1 MSLNHSP
8 RIVTDGLVLCLDA
21 ADPKSYNGSGTTW
34 FDRSIGRNDFSL
46 INSPIYNGDS
56 FSTSVTRYFNGPS
69 SNDITGDNQLY
80 LTLSNWVRFTDTS
93 TNRYIVNLKRQAT
106 DSTLF
111 SINCN
116 NGGAGKFSA
125 LFRNRANTTH
135 LYLNSTLSTY
145 NDNKWHNVTI
155 VADDTVVRLYIDGEF
170 DVEDTSGGIQS
181 VAGNTALA
189 NLGAFNSGS
198 NTHFTGDIA
207 QTLIYRKALTTGE
220 IYQNFN
226 AQKGRF
232 GL

>member
-8 RIVTDGLVLCLDA
+8 KIITDGLVLCLDA

-46 INSPIYNGDS
+46 INNPTYNGDS
-56 FSTSVTRYFNGPS
+56 FSTSASRYFDGPP
-69 SNDITGDNQLY
+69 SNNITGDNQLY
-80 LTLSNWVRFTDTS
+80 LTLSTWVRFTNTS

-111 SINCN
+111 GINCN
-116 NGGAGKFSA
+116 NDGVGKFSA
-125 LFRNRANTTH
+125 LFRNRANTAH

-155 VADDTVVRLYIDGEF
+155 VADDTVIRLYIDGEF

-189 NLGAFNSGS
+189 RLGAFNSGT

-207 QTLIYRKALTTGE
+207 QTLIYRKALTTE
-220 IYQNFN
+220 ENQQNYN
-226 AQKGRF
+226 ALRGRF
-232 GL
+232 EL

>member
-116 NGGAGKFSA
+116 KQVSF
-125 LFRNRANTTH
+125 LH
-135 LYLNSTLSTY
+135 YLE
-145 NDNKWHNVTI
+145 I
-155 VADDTVVRLYIDGEF
+155 E
-170 DVEDTSGGIQS
+170 
-181 VAGNTALA
+181 
-189 NLGAFNSGS
+189 
-198 NTHFTGDIA
+198 
-207 QTLIYRKALTTGE
+207 LILL
-220 IYQNFN
+220 IFI
-226 AQKGRF
+226 
-232 GL
+232 